1 MNTSTTSTADR
12 PSTRQRGAPPVDG
25 IRRATPDDAAA
36 MSRTLASA
44 FRDDPVFGWCMPDA
58 HTRDRHLAPWFRVV
72 VDALLEH
79 EETYCTEDAAG
90 AALWVPAGV
99 APLTEEQ
106 EADLGAVT
114 SDIGEAELARIA
126 ALTGVME
133 AHHPHDPHLYL
144 WFVGVHASRQGQGW
158 GGRLLESRLTRAD
171 EQAVPSYLEATSER
185 NRTLYARHGFEVIGE
200 LSVDGSPPMWQM
212 WRDPR

>member
-1 MNTSTTSTADR
+1 
-12 PSTRQRGAPPVDG
+12 
-25 IRRATPDDAAA
+25 
-36 MSRTLASA
+36 
-44 FRDDPVFGWCMPDA
+44 
-58 HTRDRHLAPWFRVV
+58 
-72 VDALLEH
+72 
-79 EETYCTEDAAG
+79 
-90 AALWVPAGV
+90 V

-114 SDIGEAELARIA
+114 ADIGEAELARIA